1 MRVFGFTV
9 AYAFVMVTG
18 TAALM
23 AALVPDHDGGQTGP
37 DGQRVTAAEVAMQR
51 IAERSVAAPDALVI
65 ASRTTP
71 NDKRGF

>member
-1 MRVFGFTV
+1 VFSFTA
-9 AYAFVMVTG
+9 AYAFLMVTG
-18 TAALM
+18 TAVLI

-37 DGQRVTAAEVAMQR
+37 DGQRMTAAEVVMQR
-51 IAERSVAAPDALVI
+51 SAERSVAAPDALLI